1 MQKRLLLASLAG
13 TVLSAA
19 LGHFYLERLENE
31 VQGGAKVALLVAS
44 EDIALGAGLTEK
56 LVAVREV
63 PEAYIDSRQIR
74 ASDAKKVI
82 GARVSSA
89 LKANDAVLWSD
100 LASGAGRTRVLSAL
114 VERGQRAVAIDLKA
128 GDFDGLL
135 RPGDRVDVLLTERSR
150 DGAVGATSLLVQNL
164 LVLAVGADLGKA
176 DDTTKRLPARAGAVT
191 LSASVEAA
199 QLITQARERG
209 QLSLT
214 LRNSDDIAL
223 TGAVR

>member
-1 MQKRLLLASLAG
+1 MQKRLLFASLAG

-31 VQGGAKVALLVAS
+31 IQGGAKVALLVAS

-56 LVAVREV
+56 LVAIREV

-114 VERGQRAVAIDLKA
+114 VERGQRAVSIDLKA

-150 DGAVGATSLLVQNL
+150 DGVVGATSLLVQNL

-176 DDTTKRLPARAGAVT
+176 DNTKRLAGRAGAVT
-191 LSASVEAA
+191 VSASVEAA

-209 QLSLT
+209 KLSLT